1 MRFSPILLV
10 HICTGIIAVLFGS
23 VALLVRKG
31 GHRHRLTGDVFA
43 IAMLMMSASGAYMS
57 FWAWQQ
63 VNILAGLFTFYL
75 VSTGW
80 LTVIRKP
87 KATGRA
93 EVGLMLLGLAIVIIA
108 LTFALNASHGKG
120 EAPPYVIFG
129 SVALLSTSGD
139 VRMLI
144 RGGVAGGQRLVRHLW
159 RMCFALFIATASFFI
174 GTSGDPV
181 MRRSGLRA
189 TLFPE
194 SLRQTHLNA
203 VPVLMVVLLT
213 VFWVCRVR
221 FSNAYKKELISK

>member
-1 MRFSPILLV
+1 MRFFPIPLV

-31 GHRHRLTGDVFA
+31 GHRHRLTGDVFV

-57 FWAWQQ
+57 FRASQHL
-63 VNILAGLFTFYL
+63 NIVAALFTFYL
-75 VSTGW
+75 VSTAW
-80 LTVIRKP
+80 LTVQRKP
-87 KATGRA
+87 KETGSVEFGLRL
-93 EVGLMLLGLAIVIIA
+93 VGFAVGIIA
-108 LTFALNASHGKG
+108 LTFAWQAGQGGGESAS
-120 EAPPYVIFG
+120 YLIFA

-194 SLRQTHLNA
+194 SVRQILVGAPRADIRSA
-203 VPVLMVVLLT
+203 VPRRYSAATTLSRTDLT
-213 VFWVCRVR
+213 Q
-221 FSNAYKKELISK
+221 